1 MFRIKSIKYRT
12 FILPVFIESQV
23 SSSSL
28 HGKICP
34 KGEETNTLELCLT
47 SYEVLG
53 SEPGEDWQV
62 DFTMRPKTSN
72 FQYLPVFIDTSK
84 RWAEASHALQRRPQ
98 KSNTCKQNSCRF
110 GAR

>member
-1 MFRIKSIKYRT
+1 M
-12 FILPVFIESQV
+12 
-23 SSSSL
+23 
-28 HGKICP
+28 
-34 KGEETNTLELCLT
+34 ELCLT

-84 RWAEASHALQRRPQ
+84 RWAEASPRPSEKASEVKLFEAKFLQVWIAANNSDDRGAAFVAEVPQVVPSALGSQWQHMLPRAL
-98 KSNTCKQNSCRF
+98 N
-110 GAR
+110 